1 MANGDKPILRL
12 LFVAPSLGAGGAERV
27 LSILAN
33 AFDARGDQV
42 TVVTLATPETD
53 FYSLNPQVGRIS
65 LAGMQDSAT
74 VFQAIAN
81 NVRRLLAIRRALAG
95 SHANVVISLCD
106 QTNILV
112 LLATLGLGLNII
124 ATEHTDP
131 RHRRLGSAWALLRR
145 LTYPWAS
152 RVVMLTE
159 PTLAWACKQWPRW
172 RATVIPNPV
181 HIDTPE
187 RLPARPVFFADH
199 TVVTLGRLHPLK
211 GHRALIRSFSRIAQ
225 RYADWRLVIFGEGP
239 ERAVLEEQIAELG
252 LEHRVYL
259 PGTVDPSASVLLHAD
274 LFVLSSR
281 YEGFPMALL
290 EAMALGRPCVSFD
303 CPSGPAAIID
313 SGVNGILVPPGD
325 EAALAD
331 AMASLMNNPA
341 ERARIGRNARAVSER
356 FGLERIMNQWDQLM
370 GECLAESE
378 KTRKN
383 TGEGH
388 GR

>member
-1 MANGDKPILRL
+1 MANGDKPLLRM

-33 AFDARGDQV
+33 AFSSRGDLI

-53 FYSLNPQVGRIS
+53 FYSLNPRIGRVS
-65 LAGMQDSAT
+65 LAGMQDSST

-81 NVRRLLAIRRALAG
+81 NVRRLLAIRRAIAG
-95 SHANVVISLCD
+95 SHPDVVMSLCD

-112 LLATLGLGLNII
+112 LLATLGLGLNVI

-145 LTYPWAS
+145 FTYPWAS

-159 PTLAWACKQWPRW
+159 PTLAWACQQWPRW
-172 RATVIPNPV
+172 RATTIPNPV

-187 RLPARPVFFADH
+187 RLPARPVFFAEH

-211 GHRALIRSFSRIAQ
+211 GHRVLIRAFSRVAP
-225 RYADWRLVIFGEGP
+225 RCADWRLVIFGEGP
-239 ERAVLEEQIAELG
+239 ERAALEEQIAELG
-252 LEHRVYL
+252 LKERVYL
-259 PGTVDPSASVLLHAD
+259 PGNVDPSAPMLVHAD
-274 LFVLSSR
+274 LFVLSSQ

-290 EAMALGRPCVSFD
+290 EAMALGRPCISFD
-303 CPSGPAAIID
+303 CPSGPAAMIH

-331 AMASLMNNPA
+331 AMAGLMNNPA
-341 ERARIGRNARAVSER
+341 ERARIGRNALAVSER
-356 FGLERIMNQWDQLM
+356 FGLEKVMNQWDQLI
-370 GECLAESE
+370 GECLAGSE
-378 KTRKN
+378 KTRKD
-383 TGEGH
+383 TD
-388 GR
+388 